1 MEKFDDI
8 GSIIDDV
15 VTDLNIKSKLNISGI
30 FNHWKEIVGMEISK
44 KTRPKRLIRGILYVS
59 VTTSTWANELSL
71 MSNQLMEKI
80 NSYVGEEVVKGI
92 RFKPNL

>member
-8 GSIIDDV
+8 GSVIDDV
-15 VTDLNIKSKLNISGI
+15 VTNLNIKSKLNISGI

-71 MSNQLMEKI
+71 MSNQLMGKI